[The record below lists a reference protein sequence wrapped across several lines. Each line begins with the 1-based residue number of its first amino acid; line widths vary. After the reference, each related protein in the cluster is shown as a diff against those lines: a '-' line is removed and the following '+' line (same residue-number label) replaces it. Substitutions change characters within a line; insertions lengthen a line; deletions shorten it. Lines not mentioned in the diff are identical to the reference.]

1 MNINKKLLD
10 ICILLLS
17 GLGSLYKRINKEK
30 LISRINI
37 KNKNLCIY
45 LQSIPYNIVL
55 GRYVFIYQDYTDK
68 RNLLD
73 SICYQKFLLK
83 KVKKY

>member
-1 MNINKKLLD
+1 MNINKRLLNT
-10 ICILLLS
+10 CILLLN
-17 GLGSLYKRINKEK
+17 GLGFLYKKINKER

-37 KNKNLCIY
+37 ENKNLCIY
-45 LQSIPYNIVL
+45 LQSVPYNIVL

-73 SICYQKFLLK
+73 NICYQKFLLK